1 MILNEEEED
10 DLPDKQYL
18 SMSAVEEGH
27 DLSAHFKEETI
38 DPTNLSFRINN
49 ASPFGAQSRTSTP
62 GNLMINN
69 QISRNI

>member
-49 ASPFGAQSRTSTP
+49 ASPFGA
-62 GNLMINN
+62 
-69 QISRNI
+69 